1 MSKRPSI
8 SFAKFAAVE
17 SGTAILLVA
26 AEGKVAA
33 EAESVV
39 GPALLSR
46 IIDVSEFKG
55 KLAATLSTIAPAGTE
70 LERRNIGRRRRSGQ
84 TERG

>member
-8 SFAKFAAVE
+8 SFAKYAAVE

-39 GPALLSR
+39 GQALLSR
-46 IIDVSEFKG
+46 IIECLGIQGKTGSEPIDDC
-55 KLAATLSTIAPAGTE
+55 T
-70 LERRNIGRRRRSGQ
+70 RVVRNWSA
-84 TERG
+84 